1 MQSQNKHGQDIKAE
15 KELLSE
21 TGKKNIGF
29 ISKAM
34 TSLNTDRE
42 EILFGESIHTHIEVG
57 SPPVLSLREYTP
69 EHAQYNMECMVR
81 RLKL

>member
-1 MQSQNKHGQDIKAE
+1 ME
-15 KELLSE
+15 KDLLSE
-21 TGKKNIGF
+21 AGKKNIGF

-57 SPPVLSLREYTP
+57 SPPVLSLREFTP
-69 EHAQYNMECMVR
+69 GQAQYNMECMVR
-81 RLKL
+81 R